1 MTTILANTLSE
12 EKSRKDYFIREALRA
27 ELDIIQEI
35 YAHHVKNGLGSF
47 EELPPQS
54 KEVHKRITQARS
66 LNLPYLVAE
75 LNSSVKGFAYVS
87 PFRHRS
93 AYRYTLEDSVY
104 VAPESLG
111 IGIGSALLSNLIMKC
126 TALGFRQMIAVI
138 GDSKNQASINLH
150 LKYGFSHIGIM
161 PSVGFK
167 FGRWVDSVR
176 MQRPL
181 GQGDKTTPN

>member
-1 MTTILANTLSE
+1 M
-12 EKSRKDYFIREALRA
+12 
-27 ELDIIQEI
+27 
-35 YAHHVKNGLGSF
+35 
-47 EELPPQS
+47 
-54 KEVHKRITQARS
+54 
-66 LNLPYLVAE
+66 
-75 LNSSVKGFAYVS
+75 
-87 PFRHRS
+87 
-93 AYRYTLEDSVY
+93 
-104 VAPESLG
+104 G